1 MYAVPGPKLR
11 SERAGKRTPAGMPV
25 HVAATAGILVE
36 RWVFFAKATPHRQA
50 LLPPEF
56 PCCISVPLLL
66 FGGRSGRTDQC
77 PASEVR
83 KRACHRNRDTECPA
97 SEVRDT

>member
-1 MYAVPGPKLR
+1 
-11 SERAGKRTPAGMPV
+11 MPV

-56 PCCISVPLLL
+56 PLL
-66 FGGRSGRTDQC
+66 
-77 PASEVR
+77 
-83 KRACHRNRDTECPA
+83 H
-97 SEVRDT
+97 